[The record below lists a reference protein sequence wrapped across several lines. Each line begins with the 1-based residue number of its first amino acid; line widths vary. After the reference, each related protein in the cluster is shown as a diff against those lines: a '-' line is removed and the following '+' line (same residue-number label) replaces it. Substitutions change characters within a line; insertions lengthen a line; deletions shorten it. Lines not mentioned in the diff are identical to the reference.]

1 MNIRLWNWIHKLG
14 SAKHFYRFSSLILP
28 GLWVASVLILS
39 LGLYAGLM
47 LAPADY
53 QQGDSFRIMYIHVP
67 AAILSQSSYVM
78 MASMG
83 GLFLIWKI
91 KLADVAMRTVAPI
104 GAAITFVALLTG
116 AIWGKPT
123 WGTWWVWD
131 ARLTSTLIL
140 MFLFLGVLAIRNAAG
155 NGPAAGRM
163 AAILAVIGVINL
175 PIIKYSVDWWFTL
188 HQPASFSLTERPAMP
203 VEMWLP
209 LVVMIIGFYSWFF
222 ALWILRIRT
231 EVLVTEANKDW
242 VRQLVN
248 QR

>member
-39 LGLYAGLM
+39 LGLHAGLM

-83 GLFLIWKI
+83 ALFLIWKI

-104 GAAITFVALLTG
+104 GAALTFVALLTG

-222 ALWILRIRT
+222 ALWIQRIRT
-231 EVLVTEANKDW
+231 EVLVTDANKDW
-242 VRQLVN
+242 VSQMVKR
-248 QR
+248 

>member
-1 MNIRLWNWIHKLG
+1 MKVRVWNWIHKLG
-14 SAKHFYRFSSLILP
+14 SAKHFYHFSSLILP
-28 GLWVASVLILS
+28 GLWLASVLILL
-39 LGLYAGLM
+39 LGLYAGLV

-83 GLFLIWKI
+83 ALFLIWKI

-104 GAAITFVALLTG
+104 GAALTFVALLTG

-242 VRQLVN
+242 VSQMVK
-248 QR
+248 Q

>member
-1 MNIRLWNWIHKLG
+1 MNNKLWNWIHMLG
-14 SAKHFYRFSSLILP
+14 SAKHFYRISSLILP
-28 GLWVASVLILS
+28 TLWIGSVLILS
-39 LGLYAGLM
+39 LGLYGGLV

-67 AAILSQSSYVM
+67 AAILWQAVYVM
-78 MASMG
+78 MATMG
-83 GLFLIWKI
+83 ALFLIWKI

-104 GAAITFVALLTG
+104 GAALTFIALLTG

-140 MFLFLGVLAIRNAAG
+140 MFLYLGVLAIRNAAG

-163 AAILAVIGVINL
+163 AAILSIIGVVNL

-188 HQPASFSLTERPAMP
+188 HQPASFSLTEKPAMP
-203 VEMWLP
+203 IEMWLP
-209 LVVMIIGFYSWFF
+209 LLMMTIGFYGWFL
-222 ALWILRIRT
+222 ALWMQRIRT
-231 EVLVTEANKDW
+231 EVLQTDANKDW
-242 VRQLVN
+242 VNQLVQ